1 MNINLTLIGQ
11 AISFAIFVWFCMK
24 FVWPPIITA
33 LEERSKKIADGL
45 EAANRAS
52 RDLELAQEEANKTLQ
67 ESKAQ
72 AAEIIE
78 QANKRANQIIEE
90 ANEQVIADGKRLR
103 EAAQAEIEQDVLRAK
118 EALRA
123 QVSVLAFA
131 GAEKILGATVDEKA
145 HSEIVEQLAK
155 EL

>member
-1 MNINLTLIGQ
+1 MNLNLTLIGQ

-24 FVWPPIITA
+24 YVWPPVIAA

-52 RDLELAQEEANKTLQ
+52 RDLELAQEQAAQLLRETK
-67 ESKAQ
+67 EQ

-78 QANKRANQIIEE
+78 QANKRANQVVDE

-103 EAAQAEIEQDVLRAK
+103 EAAQAEIEQDVMRAK
-118 EALRA
+118 EALRT
-123 QVSVLAFA
+123 QVSGLALA
-131 GAEKILGATVDEKA
+131 GAEKILGVTIDEKA
-145 HSEIVEQLAK
+145 HSEIVEKLAQ

>member
-1 MNINLTLIGQ
+1 MNLNLTLVGQ

-24 FVWPPIITA
+24 YVWPPVITA

-52 RDLELAQEEANKTLQ
+52 RDLELAQEQASQ
-67 ESKAQ
+67 IIRASKEN

-78 QANKRANQIIEE
+78 QAKKRANQMVDE
-90 ANEQVIADGKRLR
+90 AKEQVIADGKRLR

-118 EALRA
+118 EALRS

-131 GAEKILGATVDEKA
+131 GAEKILGATIDEKA
-145 HSEIVEQLAK
+145 HSEIVEKLAR

>member
-1 MNINLTLIGQ
+1 MNINATIIGQ
-11 AISFAIFVWFCMK
+11 MIAFVIFIAFCMK
-24 FVWPPIITA
+24 YVWPPIMQA
-33 LEERSKKIADGL
+33 LDERKKKIADSF

-52 RDLELAQEEANKTLQ
+52 RDLELAQEKAKKTLR
-67 ESKAQ
+67 ESKEE

-78 QANKRANQIIEE
+78 QANKRANQLIEE
-90 ANEQVIADGKRLR
+90 AKEQVVADGKRLR
-103 EAAQAEIEQDVLRAK
+103 EAAQKEIEQDVMRAK

-123 QVSVLAFA
+123 QVSALAFA
-131 GAEKILGATVDEKA
+131 GAEKILGASVDEKA

>member
-1 MNINLTLIGQ
+1 MNLNLTLVGQ

-24 FVWPPIITA
+24 YVWPPVIAA
-33 LEERSKKIADGL
+33 LDERSKKIADGL

-52 RDLELAQEEANKTLQ
+52 RELELAQEEAAQTLR
-67 ESKAQ
+67 ESKNH

-78 QANKRANQIIEE
+78 QANKRANQMIDE
-90 ANEQVIADGKRLR
+90 AKEQAIAEGKRLR
-103 EAAQAEIEQDVLRAK
+103 EAAQADIEQDVSRAK
-118 EALRA
+118 EALRS
-123 QVSVLAFA
+123 QVSSLAFA
-131 GAEKILGATVDEKA
+131 GAEKILGATIDEKA

>member
-1 MNINLTLIGQ
+1 MNLNLTLLGQ

-24 FVWPPIITA
+24 YVWPPVITA

-52 RDLELAQEEANKTLQ
+52 RDLELAQEQANDLLRETK
-67 ESKAQ
+67 EQ

-78 QANKRANQIIEE
+78 QANKRANQMIDE
-90 ANEQVIADGKRLR
+90 AKEQVITDGQRLR
-103 EAAQAEIEQDVLRAK
+103 EAAQAEIEQDVMRAK
-118 EALRA
+118 EALRT
-123 QVSVLAFA
+123 QVSVLAYA
-131 GAEKILGATVDEKA
+131 GAEKILSATIDEKA

>member
-1 MNINLTLIGQ
+1 MNLNLTLIGQ

-24 FVWPPIITA
+24 FVWPPVIAA

-52 RDLELAQEEANKTLQ
+52 RDLELAQEKAAQTLR
-67 ESKAQ
+67 ESKGQ

-78 QANKRANQIIEE
+78 QANKRANQIIDE
-90 ANEQVIADGKRLR
+90 AKEQALTEGQRLR
-103 EAAQAEIEQDVLRAK
+103 TAAQSEIEQDVMRAK

-123 QVSVLAFA
+123 QVSVLAVT
-131 GAEKILGATVDEKA
+131 GAEKILGAIVDEKA
-145 HSEIVEQLAK
+145 HSELVEKLAQ

>member
-1 MNINLTLIGQ
+1 VNINLTLIGQ

-24 FVWPPIITA
+24 YVWPPVIAA

-52 RDLELAQEEANKTLQ
+52 RDLELAQEQATKTLR
-67 ESKAQ
+67 ESKEQ

-78 QANKRANQIIEE
+78 QANKRANQIIDE
-90 ANEQVIADGKRLR
+90 AKEQALADGKRLR
-103 EAAQAEIEQDVLRAK
+103 DAAQAEIEQDVVRAK
-118 EALRA
+118 EALRS
-123 QVSVLAFA
+123 QVSTLALA
-131 GAEKILGATVDEKA
+131 GAEKILGASVDEKA

>member
-1 MNINLTLIGQ
+1 MNLNLTLIGQ

-24 FVWPPIITA
+24 FVWPPVIAA

-52 RDLELAQEEANKTLQ
+52 RDLELAQEQATQLLR
-67 ESKAQ
+67 ESKEN

-78 QANKRANQIIEE
+78 QANKRANQMVDE
-90 ANEQVIADGKRLR
+90 AKEQVIADGKRLR
-103 EAAQAEIEQDVLRAK
+103 EAAQAEIEQDVMRAK
-118 EALRA
+118 EVLRA
-123 QVSVLAFA
+123 QVSTLALA
-131 GAEKILGATVDEKA
+131 GAEKILGNTIDDKA

>member
-1 MNINLTLIGQ
+1 MNLNLTLIGQ
-11 AISFAIFVWFCMK
+11 AISFAFFVWFCMK
-24 FVWPPIITA
+24 FVWPPVIAA

-52 RDLELAQEEANKTLQ
+52 RDLELAQEQATQLLR
-67 ESKAQ
+67 ESKEN

-78 QANKRANQIIEE
+78 QANKRANQMVDE
-90 ANEQVIADGKRLR
+90 AKEQVIADGKRLR
-103 EAAQAEIEQDVLRAK
+103 EAAQAEIEQDVMRAK

-123 QVSVLAFA
+123 QVSALALA
-131 GAEKILGATVDEKA
+131 GAEKILGNTIDDKA